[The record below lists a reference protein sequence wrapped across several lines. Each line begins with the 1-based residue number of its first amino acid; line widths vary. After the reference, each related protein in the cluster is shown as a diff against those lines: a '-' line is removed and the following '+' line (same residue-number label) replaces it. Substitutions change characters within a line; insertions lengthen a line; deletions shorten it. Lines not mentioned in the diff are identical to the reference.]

1 MDYEVIIVGGGPV
14 GMWLAAELALAKVSV
29 CVIERLEETSPY
41 SRALTLHPRTLEMF
55 DMRGLKERFMEHGK
69 PISTGHFAMLD
80 TRLDF
85 SVLDSSS
92 NYTLFIPQE
101 ITEQVLE
108 EHATKLGVVIR
119 RGEEVVSVR
128 EQDQGVEVVSV
139 RASGPHANVSVMTA
153 AYVVGAD
160 GAGSTVRKQAGI
172 AFPGTDTTLTAV
184 LADVEL
190 AVPPENGIRSE
201 YTERG
206 GVMIAPVSPDIYRVI
221 LTTPHLMHVPKDV
234 PVTLEEI
241 QTELRYLLGTDLGAS
256 NPRWLSRF
264 GNATRQA
271 ETYRK
276 GRILLAGDAAHIHFP
291 AGGQGMNVGLQEA
304 TNLGW
309 KLAGVINGWA
319 ADTLLDSYHGERY
332 PINTQFLRNTE
343 IQTSLLDFTTA
354 VLAHRQLLE
363 KWFRHTEINRSMA
376 EQISALDVGYP
387 AAEGMPQHPLNG
399 KRFAD
404 FQLRLSDGTKPYAY
418 DLFHEGRFVLLHLA
432 QDAKIANELHKIALS
447 HISYVEA
454 VAEEAPVGWSDV
466 HTVLIRPDGYI
477 AWAISLEQTDVLRT
491 IGEGIASWCSG
502 EPVLL

>member
-29 CVIERLEETSPY
+29 CVIERLEEPVSQ

-55 DMRGLKERFMEHGK
+55 DMRGLKERFMQHGR

-85 SVLDSSS
+85 SMLDSSS
-92 NYTLFIPQE
+92 NYTLFIPQVM
-101 ITEQVLE
+101 TEQVIE
-108 EHATKLGVVIR
+108 EHAKALGVVIR

-139 RASGPHANVSVMTA
+139 HVSGPQANVSVMTA

-160 GAGSTVRKQAGI
+160 GAGSIVRKQTGI

-184 LADVEL
+184 LGDVEL
-190 AVPPENGIRSE
+190 TVPPENGMRSE

-206 GVMIAPVSPDIYRVI
+206 GVMIVPVSPDVYRVV
-221 LTTPHLMHVPKDV
+221 LTTPHLMRVPKDV

-241 QTELRYLLGTDLGAS
+241 KTELRYVLGTDLGIS

-304 TNLGW
+304 ANLGW
-309 KLAGVINGWA
+309 KLAGVIRGWA
-319 ADTLLDSYHGERY
+319 PDTLLDSYHDERY
-332 PINTQFLRNTE
+332 PVNTQFLRNTE
-343 IQTSLLDFTTA
+343 IQTHLLGFTSA
-354 VLAHRQLLE
+354 VLAHRQLQE
-363 KWFRHTEINRSMA
+363 EWFRYPEINSSMA
-376 EQISALDVGYP
+376 EQVSALDVFYP
-387 AAEGMPQHPLNG
+387 AVEDVPQHPLNG
-399 KRFAD
+399 QRFAD
-404 FQLRLSDGTKPYAY
+404 FPLLMNDGTKSYAY
-418 DLFHEGRFVLLHLA
+418 DLLHEGRFVLLHLA
-432 QDAKIANELHKIALS
+432 QDAKVAGELCNIPLAHL
-447 HISYVEA
+447 SYVEA
-454 VAEEAPVGWSDV
+454 VAEELPVGWSDV

-477 AWAISLEQTDVLRT
+477 AWAISVEQAGIPSV
-491 IGEGIASWCSG
+491 IGKGIARWCGG